1 MLTWHCFD
9 FYSVQLSLVWLF
21 ATPWTAAHQA
31 SLSIT
36 NSRSLLRLM
45 SIESVMPSSHLIFC
59 HSLLFLPS
67 IFPSFGVFLNES
79 VLHIMWPEHWSF
91 SFGFGPSNEHSGLVS
106 FRMDWFGLQ
115 SPRDSRLLQYHT
127 LKTSI
132 LWGSAFL
139 TVQLSHPYMTTGK
152 IIALTRQTFFWQS
165 KVSAF

>member
-1 MLTWHCFD
+1 MERLASCCCCPVTQSCLT
-9 FYSVQLSLVWLF
+9 LS
-21 ATPWTAAHQA
+21 TPQTKAHQA
-31 SLSIT
+31 SLSFTI
-36 NSRSLLRLM
+36 SQSLLRLM
-45 SIESVMPSSHLIFC
+45 SIESVMPSKYLILC
-59 HSLLFLPS
+59 CPLLPPS

-91 SFGFGPSNEHSGLVS
+91 SFGFGPSNEYSGLVS